1 LVLGTVAAALAQQ
14 ALALAPA
21 PAYPRNPGPRV
32 LNNPSNERNQCRKN

>member
-14 ALALAPA
+14 ALALA